1 MTKEQLY
8 KAKTILG
15 EISRYKKLLNDVN
28 QNLTSVTFTT
38 AYISYTYSYSKLDEE
53 TLDMIKTAITDA
65 CNAKIEEL
73 LEELNQIWERR

>member
-8 KAKTILG
+8 KAKAVLG

-28 QNLTSVTFTT
+28 QNLTSVTFAT

-53 TLDMIKTAITDA
+53 ILDMIKTVITDA
-65 CNAKIEEL
+65 CNVKIEEL
-73 LEELNQIWERR
+73 LEELNQI

>member
-8 KAKTILG
+8 KVKAILG

-53 TLDMIKTAITDA
+53 ILDTIKTAIADA
-65 CNAKIEEL
+65 CNVKIEEL
-73 LEELNQIWERR
+73 VEELNQI

>member
-28 QNLTSVTFTT
+28 QNLTSITFTT
-38 AYISYTYSYSKLDEE
+38 AVNGYIYGYSKPEE
-53 TLDMIKTAITDA
+53 EMLNMIKTAVTDA

>member
-53 TLDMIKTAITDA
+53 ILDMIKTAITDA

>member
-15 EISRYKKLLNDVN
+15 KISRYKKLLNDVN

>member
-1 MTKEQLY
+1 MY

-53 TLDMIKTAITDA
+53 ILDMIKTAITDA